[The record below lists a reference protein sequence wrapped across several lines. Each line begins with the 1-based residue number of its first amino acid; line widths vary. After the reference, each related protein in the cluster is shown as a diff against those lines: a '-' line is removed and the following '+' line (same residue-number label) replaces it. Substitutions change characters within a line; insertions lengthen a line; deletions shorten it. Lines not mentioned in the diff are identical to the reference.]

1 MIRYSLTCEADHTF
15 ETWFRS
21 SADFEG
27 LATKGNI
34 ACPTCGSTNVEKALM
49 APAVAT
55 SRKKEARK
63 EAAGDSL
70 QVANPQA
77 AEAAAKRT
85 ELMAMMRQLREEVT
99 KNADYVGERFAE
111 EARRMHFD
119 ETEQRGIYGE
129 ATPSE
134 VRELHED
141 GIPVLPLPRLPE
153 DGN

>member
-1 MIRYSLTCEADHTF
+1 
-15 ETWFRS
+15 
-21 SADFEG
+21 
-27 LATKGNI
+27 
-34 ACPTCGSTNVEKALM
+34 M

-55 SRKKEARK
+55 SKKKEARS
-63 EAAGDSL
+63 EPAGDSL

-77 AEAAAKRT
+77 AEATAKRA
-85 ELMAMMRQLREEVT
+85 ELMAMLRQLREEVT

-119 ETEQRGIYGE
+119 ETESRGIYGE
-129 ATPSE
+129 ATPTE